1 MKSLWLDL
9 RARGLH
15 RVWTVGTGLLACLPL
30 VVAGQ
35 GMLGSPPTFE
45 VLDSDGNGLIDREE
59 AREEARLYNSF
70 ITFDSN
76 GDGAI
81 SKREYQRYLGPR
93 TTPPRPFATDG

>member
-1 MKSLWLDL
+1 M
-9 RARGLH
+9 
-15 RVWTVGTGLLACLPL
+15 
-30 VVAGQ
+30 
-35 GMLGSPPTFE
+35 MGSPPTFE

-59 AREEARLYNSF
+59 AREETRLYNSF

-93 TTPPRPFATDG
+93 TTPPRPFGANVRGDSSPGSVPLLELLDHL